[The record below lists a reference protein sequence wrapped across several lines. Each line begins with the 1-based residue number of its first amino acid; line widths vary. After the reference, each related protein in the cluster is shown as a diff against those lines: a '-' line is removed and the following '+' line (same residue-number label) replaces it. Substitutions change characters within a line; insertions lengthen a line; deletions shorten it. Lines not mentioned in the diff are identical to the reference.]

1 MDQVKDDKD
10 SWVERA
16 GDLVEAYR
24 DLITIKVVERTSLG
38 ASLSAVR
45 LLTFIVGLF
54 VLLFTGLGF
63 AWWLG
68 DTLNDMKVGFFIVG
82 GVYTMVLF
90 IVMALSRKVLVPRI
104 RDMIVKEIYEED

>member
-54 VLLFTGLGF
+54 ILLFTGLGF

-82 GVYTMVLF
+82 GAYTLVLF

>member
-90 IVMALSRKVLVPRI
+90 TVMALSRKVLVPRI
-104 RDMIVKEIYEED
+104 RDIIVKEIYEED